1 MADLFTDLD
10 FPASM
15 TSVAGSSN
23 TAYSSEPAQWRR
35 FTELWPN
42 ELVPPP
48 AGTPVGTVVQQ
59 GSTLGDCWLLSSLAA
74 LAARQPA
81 IVRGM
86 FAPTTAEDWAAG
98 RVRVRLCPNGW
109 WREVVLDT
117 LLPCDASGRPL
128 FCGTS
133 GAGWAALVEK
143 AFAKLHGSYAAL
155 EGGRS
160 IEALVD
166 LTGGVCEQLR
176 LTDEGAEAQSLL
188 GTSLK
193 KAYEQRALMCCT
205 RRGRTKGEPDDAPH
219 IPANH
224 AYAIV
229 EVSNQ
234 PAGLSVRIRDPAAVK
249 PGGGDGAA
257 AGGADEDV
265 GEVDA
270 GDAWCRLE
278 VFLKLFDKVLLCRT
292 LPEAPPRP
300 PLSPTAHEDAV
311 LSGLEASCWLQ
322 HRLRVPTLTGG
333 VPTAPTWCTNPQW
346 QLSCKGKAL
355 IFASLGQAGRKPRV
369 LALSVLHAGR
379 NSSTRSGGGTGAR
392 VWALDAEQ
400 LAAQAGPQLSRD
412 VSLRWLAPEAATFVL
427 APWWY
432 AEVTKPSSA
441 EMSTGRGAEMS
452 TSRAE
457 GTGDASAAASGAA
470 ATAAAASASAVAS
483 AMEVA
488 VGGGFFLRVWSDA
501 PITLTPIAPLHRT
514 SLVGCWRGE
523 GPSAAAHSAAARRS
537 DGGSWPAVSWA
548 LNPQYGLGAAVD
560 GRAIVVLERL
570 VERPSATPTSATV
583 EVPNTAASVAAAAD
597 GVPLETPC
605 WAPSIAP
612 PEVQSEA
619 PCWAPAATTGEAPEE
634 AKDDVV
640 MLDDLAAPFERARA
654 IGVQV
659 LRAAAAPSGGAG
671 GASGAGAVVVLS
683 GLSGNVRGTAGQLL
697 PVLSHPSLSKTDE
710 ELELFGIGGQR
721 RPQSLRK
728 VADGSSSAPPAAH
741 APPEAIAA
749 AHAAAR
755 SLRGMVTASADT
767 LEASVGYVSESLA
780 SGLIALRAA
789 MPRILVPSTLEPGQP
804 GRFRLTIL
812 SDTPIAC
819 VPLAHEAYSLTI
831 KGSWHG
837 KPALPGG
844 PRPSALAAQS
854 GMGPAPARH
863 KSDSSSSLGSGSS
876 RASRASRNHVG
887 GGAPNAGGCHLE
899 ETWGINPQYAI
910 TVGAAAS
917 AGDARGAAASLHVVL
932 RRPDAEWTLPMLE
945 KPVDSMV
952 GFYLLRGPSNC
963 AGASLGPG
971 AARRVPL
978 RSKSHARLV
987 HETCFAPTLEASC
1000 ALELHE
1006 PRPVTLV
1013 LVPSTFGAGQTGPF
1027 SIELASDEVL
1037 SCEQLS

>member
-1 MADLFTDLD
+1 MTPATTPSMADLFTDLD
-10 FPASM
+10 YPASM
-15 TSVAGSSN
+15 TSVAGSSD

-109 WREVVLDT
+109 WREVVIDT

-205 RRGRTKGEPDDAPH
+205 RRGRAKGEPDDAPH

-224 AYAIV
+224 AYAIL

-234 PAGLSVRIRDPAAVK
+234 AAGLSILIRDTAAVK
-249 PGGGDGAA
+249 SGGGDGAA
-257 AGGADEDV
+257 ARGADEDV

-270 GDAWCRLE
+270 GDAWVRLE

-300 PLSPTAHEDAV
+300 SLNPAAHEDAV

-322 HRLRVPTLTGG
+322 HRLRVPTLSGG

-379 NSSTRSGGGTGAR
+379 NSSNTSGGGTGAR

-412 VSLRWLAPEAATFVL
+412 VSVRWLAPEAASFVL
-427 APWWY
+427 VPWWY
-432 AEVTKPSSA
+432 AEVTKPS
-441 EMSTGRGAEMS
+441 GAEMGAVLGAEMG

-457 GTGDASAAASGAA
+457 GTGDASG
-470 ATAAAASASAVAS
+470 AASAASAAVAS
-483 AMEVA
+483 TAEVA
-488 VGGGFFLRVWSDA
+488 VGGGFFLRLWSDA
-501 PITLTPIAPLHRT
+501 PVTLTPIAPLHRT
-514 SLVGCWRGE
+514 SLIGCWRGV
-523 GPSAAAHSAAARRS
+523 GPSAAADTQMAADSAAARRS

-548 LNPQYGLGAAVD
+548 VNPQYGLGAAVD

-570 VERPSATPTSATV
+570 VERPSASPTSATV
-583 EVPNTAASVAAAAD
+583 EAASVAAAAD
-597 GVPLETPC
+597 GAPSSAPC
-605 WAPSIAP
+605 WAPSSA
-612 PEVQSEA
+612 E
-619 PCWAPAATTGEAPEE
+619 APAATNEEAPEE

-671 GASGAGAVVVLS
+671 GAGGVVVS
-683 GLSGNVRGTAGQLL
+683 AGLSGNVRGASGQLL

-710 ELELFGIGGQR
+710 ELELFGIGGPR
-721 RPQSLRK
+721 RPQSSRT
-728 VADGSSSAPPAAH
+728 VADAASSVPPAAH
-741 APPEAIAA
+741 ATPEAIAA

-755 SLRGMVTASADT
+755 SLRGMLTASADT
-767 LEASVGYVSESLA
+767 LEASIGYMS
-780 SGLIALRAA
+780 
-789 MPRILVPSTLEPGQP
+789 
-804 GRFRLTIL
+804 
-812 SDTPIAC
+812 
-819 VPLAHEAYSLTI
+819 
-831 KGSWHG
+831 G
-837 KPALPGG
+837 KP
-844 PRPSALAAQS
+844 REW
-854 GMGPAPARH
+854 
-863 KSDSSSSLGSGSS
+863 S
-876 RASRASRNHVG
+876 RD
-887 GGAPNAGGCHLE
+887 CHLM
-899 ETWGINPQYAI
+899 TCLACTCSP
-910 TVGAAAS
+910 
-917 AGDARGAAASLHVVL
+917 R
-932 RRPDAEWTLPMLE
+932 RRP
-945 KPVDSMV
+945 VS
-952 GFYLLRGPSNC
+952 
-963 AGASLGPG
+963 
-971 AARRVPL
+971 
-978 RSKSHARLV
+978 
-987 HETCFAPTLEASC
+987 
-1000 ALELHE
+1000 
-1006 PRPVTLV
+1006 
-1013 LVPSTFGAGQTGPF
+1013 
-1027 SIELASDEVL
+1027 
-1037 SCEQLS
+1037 